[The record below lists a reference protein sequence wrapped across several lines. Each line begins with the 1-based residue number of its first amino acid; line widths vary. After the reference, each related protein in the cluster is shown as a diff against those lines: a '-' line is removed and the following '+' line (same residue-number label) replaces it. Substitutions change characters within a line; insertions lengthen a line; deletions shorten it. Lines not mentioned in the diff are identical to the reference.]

1 MPWVAE
7 APVPKPGPNAAL
19 RERLRTAAWLIPAI
33 VAVVL
38 LLPTPWFAVVMGLI
52 VSLAAREWAVLTGID
67 RPLFQAA
74 LVGVMAVVLLL
85 LWIERE
91 ALLFVLAAAVAW
103 WLLFAALMPRLRVQP
118 VPAGADPALLAL
130 ALPVLAPA
138 WLALVHLHGQSPGG
152 RLLVLGL
159 IGMIA
164 LADSAAYLVG
174 SRLGRRKLAPRLSP
188 GKTWEGLLAALI
200 AAGLSLLL
208 AGVLLGLSPPVALL
222 LMLLGAVTVALSVVG
237 DLFESWLKRRRGR
250 KDSGALLP
258 GHGGVLDR
266 IDSMT
271 AAAPVFA
278 LGLILLGLAA

>member
-1 MPWVAE
+1 
-7 APVPKPGPNAAL
+7 
-19 RERLRTAAWLIPAI
+19 
-33 VAVVL
+33 
-38 LLPTPWFAVVMGLI
+38 
-52 VSLAAREWAVLTGID
+52 
-67 RPLFQAA
+67 
-74 LVGVMAVVLLL
+74 
-85 LWIERE
+85 
-91 ALLFVLAAAVAW
+91 
-103 WLLFAALMPRLRVQP
+103 
-118 VPAGADPALLAL
+118 
-130 ALPVLAPA
+130 
-138 WLALVHLHGQSPGG
+138 
-152 RLLVLGL
+152 
-159 IGMIA
+159 MIA

>member
-1 MPWVAE
+1 MSGA
-7 APVPKPGPNAAL
+7 GRNAAL
-19 RERLRTAAWLIPAI
+19 RERLRTAAWLIPGIA
-33 VAVVL
+33 AAVL
-38 LLPTPWFAVVMGLI
+38 LLPTPWFAAAMGLI
-52 VSLAAREWAVLTGID
+52 VAIAAREWAVLTGID
-67 RPLFQAA
+67 GTLPRA
-74 LVGVMAVVLLL
+74 LVVVVMASVLVLL
-85 LWIERE
+85 WVQPGI
-91 ALLFVLAAAVAW
+91 LLFVLAAAVVW
-103 WLLFAALMPRLRVQP
+103 WLIFAALMPRLRVQP
-118 VPAGADPALLAL
+118 VAGGPDPVLLAL

-152 RLLVLGL
+152 RFLVLGL

-188 GKTWEGLLAALI
+188 GKTWEGLFAALA
-200 AAGLSLLL
+200 AAGLALLM
-208 AGVLLGLSPPVALL
+208 AGLLLGLSPPVALL

-237 DLFESWLKRRRGR
+237 DLFESWLKRRRGC

-278 LGLILLGLAA
+278 LGLIALGLAA